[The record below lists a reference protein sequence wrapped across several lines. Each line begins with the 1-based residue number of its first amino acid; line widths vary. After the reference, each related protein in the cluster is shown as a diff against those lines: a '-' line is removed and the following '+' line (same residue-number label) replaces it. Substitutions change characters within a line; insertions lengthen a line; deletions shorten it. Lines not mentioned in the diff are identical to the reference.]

1 MLKYLLITENLPDN
15 LLSGETVETVAQEV
29 GIFTQW
35 LEQMLPKALSF
46 AIQVILAVI
55 VFFIGTRLIR
65 FIRKRVRKSM
75 ERTNCET
82 GLVQFIDSIVKVVC
96 YFLLIMA
103 ILAGFGF
110 ETGAVVAVLG
120 SSGLTIG
127 LAFQGSLSNFAGGV
141 LILLIKPFV
150 VGDYI
155 LENSGK
161 NEGTVTHID
170 MFYTTLLT
178 VDNKRIVIPNG
189 SLANTSLVNYSTME
203 KRRVDITVGVSYQAD
218 LRRAKAVLEA
228 VMLREPKRCTEEEL
242 TIFVSELGE
251 SSVSIGT
258 RMWVKTE
265 DYWDVTWRLTE
276 EFKYALDEA
285 GISIPYPQ
293 MDVHISQNHA

>member
-1 MLKYLLITENLPDN
+1 
-15 LLSGETVETVAQEV
+15 
-29 GIFTQW
+29 
-35 LEQMLPKALSF
+35 
-46 AIQVILAVI
+46 
-55 VFFIGTRLIR
+55 
-65 FIRKRVRKSM
+65 
-75 ERTNCET
+75 
-82 GLVQFIDSIVKVVC
+82 
-96 YFLLIMA
+96 
-103 ILAGFGF
+103 
-110 ETGAVVAVLG
+110 
-120 SSGLTIG
+120 
-127 LAFQGSLSNFAGGV
+127 
-141 LILLIKPFV
+141 
-150 VGDYI
+150 
-155 LENSGK
+155 
-161 NEGTVTHID
+161 